1 MMIKLPDVC
10 YIKTGKL
17 DANQASCNGAYPF
30 FTCGENPLK
39 IDHYAFDE
47 DAIILAGN
55 NAQGKFHIQRYK
67 GRFNAYQRT
76 YVITAKTGWDVDY
89 IKYAIELSLKH
100 LQKIAQGSQTKFLTL
115 SMLEDF
121 KVKKLDFNQQ
131 RILFSSIRS
140 LDSKMA
146 NNQAINDNLMQM
158 ASTAFMHYFF
168 ERTPNG
174 KLDSIII
181 EHAKSK
187 IQVSEAQNASGNI
200 PFFTSGDSIL
210 KCDIALVDDRC
221 C

>member
-17 DANQASCNGAYPF
+17 DANQASCNGTYPF

-55 NAQGKFHIQRYK
+55 NAQGKFHIRRYK

-140 LDSKMA
+140 LDNK
-146 NNQAINDNLMQM
+146 
-158 ASTAFMHYFF
+158 
-168 ERTPNG
+168 R
-174 KLDSIII
+174 
-181 EHAKSK
+181 
-187 IQVSEAQNASGNI
+187 
-200 PFFTSGDSIL
+200 
-210 KCDIALVDDRC
+210 
-221 C
+221 